1 MENKYVVGNVV
12 LIDGL
17 KVIVK
22 MLENTNML
30 TYFYKDKIYKGVS
43 IGEYLGIIRG
53 PYKIVAKVEKEYLED
68 VKKDYSNQ
76 ISEEERY
83 VRKVELKVIGYII
96 NGKFKPGI
104 KFLPMIYNEVILLD
118 EEEIFKAIKGDE
130 GKYKY
135 TIPFGKI
142 LKEDINMEL
151 PWNLLFNTHIGIFG
165 NTGSGKSNT
174 LTKLYTE
181 LFKLQ
186 DKSIINLKDRSKFII
201 IDFNGEY
208 TKEDVITK
216 NKNVIELSTKLRDG
230 KDKIKLAYEKFF
242 DIETLSIIFSAT
254 EKTQQPFL
262 KNALNHFKS
271 DWIQDTN
278 QIITSIGTGFYNVF
292 KANNNKESL
301 SLLNK
306 VLEIIKFSK
315 EDISDVEL
323 KKWLTCLWHSKNN
336 TFYYDNN
343 IFINNKSEEEILNVR
358 SKFESGIVRNNDIQN
373 INFIDKLK
381 IMIYLQLIYGLRYQC
396 VQFDHINPL
405 LQRIESRSKFLNKLI
420 EIDEEESDSFLDI
433 ISLRDCNQEAKKI
446 IPLLIAKQNYELHKK
461 SINPDKLDKTFHII
475 IDEAHNI
482 LSEQSTREEETWK
495 DYRLEVFEEI
505 IKEGRKFGFYMT
517 IASQRPYDI
526 SPTIM
531 SQIHNYFLHR
541 LVNELDLRMISNTI
555 NTLDSLSKDSI
566 PNLAPGQCVL
576 TGTIFEPS
584 ILVQVDKLEK
594 SKMPNSDN
602 ADLYELWFNKN

>member
-1 MENKYVVGNVV
+1 M
-12 LIDGL
+12 
-17 KVIVK
+17 
-22 MLENTNML
+22 
-30 TYFYKDKIYKGVS
+30 
-43 IGEYLGIIRG
+43 
-53 PYKIVAKVEKEYLED
+53 
-68 VKKDYSNQ
+68 
-76 ISEEERY
+76 
-83 VRKVELKVIGYII
+83 
-96 NGKFKPGI
+96 
-104 KFLPMIYNEVILLD
+104 
-118 EEEIFKAIKGDE
+118 
-130 GKYKY
+130 
-135 TIPFGKI
+135 
-142 LKEDINMEL
+142 
-151 PWNLLFNTHIGIFG
+151 
-165 NTGSGKSNT
+165 
-174 LTKLYTE
+174 
-181 LFKLQ
+181 
-186 DKSIINLKDRSKFII
+186 
-201 IDFNGEY
+201 
-208 TKEDVITK
+208 
-216 NKNVIELSTKLRDG
+216 
-230 KDKIKLAYEKFF
+230 
-242 DIETLSIIFSAT
+242 
-254 EKTQQPFL
+254 
-262 KNALNHFKS
+262 
-271 DWIQDTN
+271 QDTN

-306 VLEIIKFSK
+306 VLEIMKFSK
-315 EDISDVEL
+315 ENISDVEL
-323 KKWLTCLWHSKNN
+323 KNWLTCLWHSKNN
-336 TFYYDNN
+336 TFYYNN
-343 IFINNKSEEEILNVR
+343 VFINDKDEEDILNVR
-358 SKFESGIVRNNDIQN
+358 TKFEGEMVRNNDIQN

-381 IMIYLQLIYGLRYQC
+381 IMIYLQLIYGLRYQY

-420 EIDEEESDSFLDI
+420 EIDEEKSDTVLEI

-461 SINPDKLDKTFHII
+461 SINSDKLDKTFHII

-482 LSEQSTREEETWK
+482 LSEQSTREEENWK

-576 TGTIFEPS
+576 TGTMFEPS

>member
-1 MENKYVVGNVV
+1 MKNKYVVGNVI

-17 KVIVK
+17 KIIAK
-22 MLENTNML
+22 LLENTNML
-30 TYFYKDKIYKGVS
+30 TYFNQGKVYKGVS

-68 VKKDYSNQ
+68 IKKEETNQ

-83 VRKVELKVIGYII
+83 VRKVDLKVIGYLMK
-96 NGKFKPGI
+96 GKFYAGI
-104 KFLPMIYNEVILLD
+104 KFLPMIYNEVVLL
-118 EEEIFKAIKGDE
+118 EEDEIFKAIRGNDE
-130 GKYKY
+130 KYKY

-142 LKEDINMEL
+142 LNEDIDIEL

-174 LTKLYTE
+174 LAKLYTE

-186 DKSIINLKDRSKFII
+186 ENHIINLKGKSKFVI

-208 TKEDVITK
+208 IGKSVITN
-216 NKNVIELSTKLRDG
+216 NKNVLILSTKLKNG
-230 KDKIKLAYEKFF
+230 KDKIKLSYNKFF
-242 DIETLSIIFSAT
+242 DTETLSIIFSAT

-262 KNALNHFKS
+262 KNTLNFFED
-271 DWIQDTN
+271 DWINNTN
-278 QIITSIGTGFYNVF
+278 KIIESIGTGFYNVF

-306 VLEIIKFSK
+306 VLEIVHFNNKI
-315 EDISDVEL
+315 ISDTEVQ
-323 KKWLTCLWHSKNN
+323 KWLSSLWHNKNN
-336 TFYYDNN
+336 TFYYDANV
-343 IFINNKSEEEILNVR
+343 FINNKTEDEILDIR
-358 SKFESGIVRNNDIQN
+358 SRFQQEIFNNNEIEN

-381 IMIYLQLIYGLRYQC
+381 IMIYLQLIYGLRYQY
-396 VQFDHINPL
+396 VQFEHINPL

-420 EIDEEESDSFLDI
+420 EIDDNESNSILNV

-446 IPLLIAKQNYELHKK
+446 IPLLIAKQSYELHKK
-461 SINPDKLDKTFHII
+461 CINPDKLDKTFHLI

-505 IKEGRKFGFYMT
+505 IKEGRKFGFYIT
-517 IASQRPYDI
+517 LASQRPYDI

-584 ILVQVDKLEK
+584 LLVQVDKLEK

-602 ADLYELWFNKN
+602 ADLYELWFNKT